1 VLRDLQVEMIDRFG
15 LLPEPAKQLFAVTG
29 LKLMATPLGIRK
41 LDLGQNGGRITFR
54 DKPNVDP
61 RRIIELIQRSPR
73 VYQLAGQDK
82 LRIIREL
89 PDAAARLQA
98 ARDVLLL
105 LGARAP
111 Q

>member
-1 VLRDLQVEMIDRFG
+1 MIDRFG

-29 LKLMATPLGIRK
+29 VKLMATPLGIRK
-41 LDLGQNGGRITFR
+41 LDLGQSGGRITFR

-73 VYQLAGQDK
+73 IYQLAGPDK
-82 LRIIREL
+82 LRIIQEL
-89 PDAAARLQA
+89 PDAPARLQA